1 MVLAPLCCGHQ
12 VNRISGLQVTLGQF
26 NGNTAAWACTVA
38 RVRNGSGILGFHY
51 YFLLVFY
58 SFNPC
63 LDNRDLSSSNLLVPL
78 LGEHTSKEHK
88 VSVSKYSFHIVF
100 LPATTRHPQ

>member
-38 RVRNGSGILGFHY
+38 RVRNGSGILGFHF
-51 YFLLVFY
+51 YFFFPVLIQAWVAEIY
-58 SFNPC
+58 
-63 LDNRDLSSSNLLVPL
+63 PL
-78 LGEHTSKEHK
+78 A
-88 VSVSKYSFHIVF
+88 IC
-100 LPATTRHPQ
+100 